1 MPSMRVLPVTL
12 SLCLLSLVLTGCSDS
27 SSGGSGLGDQITLP
41 GDSPIPE
48 TPIREDN
55 QSPTSPT
62 VYTASRFWAQG
73 ASSQEQG
80 LFATPKDNNGSDEID
95 SSLLAERPVQAV
107 PALGEDGDR
116 LAPHA
121 VFYRTDT
128 GFALALTDG
137 AIAESIKP
145 VSSQQNTAEI
155 CLGGW
160 AYDLD
165 TLDNTSLAYHTQR
178 NNSDCPERFSVTE
191 WKQVRLGDAS
201 SQAPQSFPSGFTVVA
216 GLNSSPDHEPQW
228 LTLDNNGTAARFDA
242 SDLSA
247 SSRQDIDTANAAAPF
262 AELHMIGHQGTDGAI
277 LAYTSA
283 ATSDTDRNY
292 QLAYYDRTANS
303 ISDLSNSGGPEL
315 ETLPRIPPADWI
327 APGSNAVFF
336 GIGNALVRAD
346 ANGYRIIDSVD
357 GPGRPYFVSRSATHV
372 IWGLLDADSDSPRRA
387 IRIVGAGGSGA
398 RTLVRAPY
406 VEARVRGTADGWFY
420 FTAARGTR
428 ADGRLMDPFAIG
440 YNPATSDDMN
450 AFILAN
456 AQWIGSSIDQAEAV
470 SASAQPQALAS
481 APITDL
487 FYRGGDSD
495 MAELKALIDPGSPL
509 ATEQGEVILPNIELG
524 RLNEW
529 NASATGVFMGPGFGR
544 QRLLTSV
551 QVGAG
556 ESLAWETELK
566 IGSDRDLV
574 NRVHWVDPGKPGS
587 INPIGNRGPLVRHV
601 PLF

>member
-1 MPSMRVLPVTL
+1 MPSKRVLPATL
-12 SLCLLSLVLTGCSDS
+12 SLCLLSLLLTGCSDG
-27 SSGGSGLGDQITLP
+27 SSGGSGIGDQITLP

-62 VYTASRFWAQG
+62 VYTESRFWAQG
-73 ASSQEQG
+73 KGSQEKG

-95 SSLLAERPVQAV
+95 SSLLAELPVQTV
-107 PALGEDGDR
+107 PTLVEADER
-116 LAPHA
+116 LAPRA

-128 GFALALTDG
+128 GFALAHTYG
-137 AIAESIKP
+137 EIAESVKR
-145 VSSQQNTAEI
+145 VSNQQNTAET

-165 TLDNTSLAYHTQR
+165 AMDNTSVAYHSQR
-178 NNSDCPERFSVTE
+178 NTNDCPERSSVTE
-191 WKQVRLGDAS
+191 WKQVRLGDDAGTT
-201 SQAPQSFPSGFTVVA
+201 PQSFPAGVTVVA
-216 GLNSSPDHEPQW
+216 GLNNSAAHEPQW
-228 LTLDNNGTAARFDA
+228 LTLESDGTPARYDA
-242 SDLSA
+242 LDLST
-247 SSRQDIDTANAAAPF
+247 SRQGIDTANTGAPF
-262 AELHMIGHQGTDGAI
+262 TELHMIGRIGTEGAI
-277 LAYTSA
+277 LAYTDA
-283 ATSDTDRNY
+283 PTSDTDRNY
-292 QLAYYDRTANS
+292 QLTYYDRTANS
-303 ISDLSNSGGPEL
+303 ISDLPNSGGPEL
-315 ETLPRIPPADWI
+315 KTLPRIPNAGWI

-346 ANGYRIIDSVD
+346 ADGYRIIDSVD

-372 IWGLLDADSDSPRRA
+372 IWGLLKADSDSPRRE
-387 IRIVGAGGSGA
+387 IRVVGAGGSGA
-398 RTLVRAPY
+398 STLVRAPY
-406 VEARVRGTADGWFY
+406 VETRVRGTADGWFY

-428 ADGRLMDPFAIG
+428 ADGRLRDPFAIG
-440 YNPATSDDMN
+440 YNPATSNDAN

-470 SASAQPQALAS
+470 SDNVQPQALAS

-495 MAELKALIDPGSPL
+495 MAELKALIDPSSPL
-509 ATEQGEVILPNIELG
+509 ATEQGKAILPKIELG
-524 RLNEW
+524 RMNEW
-529 NASATGVFMGPGFGR
+529 NSAATAVFMGPGFGR

-551 QVGAG
+551 EVGAN
-556 ESLAWETELK
+556 ENLAGETELRV
-566 IGSDRDLV
+566 GSNRDLI

>member
-12 SLCLLSLVLTGCSDS
+12 SLCLLSLVLTGCSDG

-73 ASSQEQG
+73 ESSQEQG

-95 SSLLAERPVQAV
+95 SSLLAELPIQAV
-107 PALGEDGDR
+107 PALVEAGDR
-116 LAPHA
+116 LAPRA

-128 GFALALTDG
+128 GFALAPTDG
-137 AIAESIKP
+137 EITESIRR
-145 VSSQQNTAEI
+145 VSNQQNTAET
-155 CLGGW
+155 CPGGW

-165 TLDNTSLAYHTQR
+165 TLDNTSFAYHTQR
-178 NNSDCPERFSVTE
+178 NASDCPERFSVTE
-191 WKQVRLGDAS
+191 WKQVRVGDDAGTT
-201 SQAPQSFPSGFTVVA
+201 PQSFPAGVTVIA
-216 GLNSSPDHEPQW
+216 GLKKSTAHGPQW
-228 LTLDNNGTAARFDA
+228 LTLESDGTPARYDT
-242 SDLSA
+242 SDLST
-247 SSRQDIDTANAAAPF
+247 SHQDIDTADAAAPF
-262 AELHMIGHQGTDGAI
+262 AELHMIGRTGTDGAI

-283 ATSDTDRNY
+283 PTSDTDRNY

-303 ISDLSNSGGPEL
+303 ISDLPNSGGPEL
-315 ETLPRIPPADWI
+315 RTLPRIPNADWI

-346 ANGYRIIDSVD
+346 SNGYRIIDSLD
-357 GPGRPYFVSRSATHV
+357 GSGRPYFVSRSATHV
-372 IWGLLDADSDSPRRA
+372 VWGLLDADSDSPRRA
-387 IRIVGAGGSGA
+387 IRVVGAGGSGA

-406 VEARVRGTADGWFY
+406 VETRVRGTADGWFY

-456 AQWIGSSIDQAEAV
+456 AQWIGSSIDQGEAV
-470 SASAQPQALAS
+470 SASVQPQALAS

-509 ATEQGEVILPNIELG
+509 ATEQGEAILPNIELG

-574 NRVHWVDPGKPGS
+574 NRVHWVDPGKSGS